1 MNALANWERRG
12 DGPSGVG
19 VCERHSMGALGH
31 WHQTMILSTASSRR
45 QSTRS
50 SASRRKVAR
59 PASQRSGWPGEL
71 AGLLRSLKATLKL
84 GPGNT
89 KLVAGAL
96 RHGLGSWPEL
106 ASSGDGARAGASRE
120 CGRPFA
126 APQSGAA
133 ERHCHS
139 PAIPPIRTRRRFGD
153 AAPRRVG
160 CRQCRTCP
168 GHARARFQR
177 SRRTPR
183 PLPTRTDSPSRKP
196 RQFYPGNRRGLAAR
210 VLCVSR
216 EAPPRGHLPTAEIR
230 GRGGHGF

>member
-1 MNALANWERRG
+1 M
-12 DGPSGVG
+12 
-19 VCERHSMGALGH
+19 
-31 WHQTMILSTASSRR
+31 AS
-45 QSTRS
+45 
-50 SASRRKVAR
+50 
-59 PASQRSGWPGEL
+59 GEL

-89 KLVAGAL
+89 KLVADAL

-168 GHARARFQR
+168 GHARARSSGR
-177 SRRTPR
+177 SAPSHGRFPLEPIRRAESHGNSTPE
-183 PLPTRTDSPSRKP
+183 TDGVWP
-196 RQFYPGNRRGLAAR
+196 RGC
-210 VLCVSR
+210 CVSR
-216 EAPPRGHLPTAEIR
+216 ARRRRAATCQPPKSAAAAVTGFEANIAGIPKD
-230 GRGGHGF
+230 

>member
-1 MNALANWERRG
+1 M
-12 DGPSGVG
+12 
-19 VCERHSMGALGH
+19 
-31 WHQTMILSTASSRR
+31 AS
-45 QSTRS
+45 
-50 SASRRKVAR
+50 
-59 PASQRSGWPGEL
+59 GEL

-230 GRGGHGF
+230 GRGGHGFLP